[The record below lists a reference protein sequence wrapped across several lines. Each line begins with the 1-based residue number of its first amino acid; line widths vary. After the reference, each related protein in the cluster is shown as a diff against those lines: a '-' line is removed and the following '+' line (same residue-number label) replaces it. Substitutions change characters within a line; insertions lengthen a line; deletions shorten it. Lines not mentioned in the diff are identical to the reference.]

1 MYDPK
6 TFELLKARIKE
17 CSRTSV
23 KKAVETLGGN
33 VQEFLQRKTDQH
45 RSHEKRL
52 FSQCHNL
59 VASYVDGLK
68 SGEVEPSGL
77 RLLIEEIS
85 GAEKAYEER
94 VFKVKEKA
102 KLKAQEEGDLETA
115 ETVDKWDPGAG
126 AKDTF
131 GKYER
136 WKGKLPSSTKK
147 SFTATRM
154 PIVVVSKGIPD
165 MAKMRKTGLVED
177 FLFGYPIIK
186 EQVLV
191 GMNLDWLRSRF
202 GKKNDQIDYEAV
214 EDFLVS
220 ELKQRVNKKFIRM
233 GNIHKFEGLMWM
245 WLANERELSR
255 LNGTTSGGNFT
266 VADWTLPFEQ
276 EVKQLRGH

>member
-6 TFELLKARIKE
+6 TFELLRARVQE

-23 KKAVETLGGN
+23 KKAVETLSGN
-33 VQEFLQRKTDQH
+33 VQKFLELKTEQH
-45 RSHEKRL
+45 KSHEKRL
-52 FSQCHNL
+52 FSQCYNL

-68 SGEVEPSGL
+68 SAEVQPSDL
-77 RLLIEEIS
+77 KNLVAEIS
-85 GAEKAYEER
+85 NAEKAYEAR
-94 VFKVKEKA
+94 IYKVKEKA
-102 KLKAQEEGDLETA
+102 KEKAAAEGDLETA
-115 ETVDKWDPGAG
+115 ESMDAWDPGAG
-126 AKDTF
+126 AKDVF

-154 PIVVVSKGIPD
+154 PIVVVSKGIPNIP
-165 MAKMRKTGLVED
+165 KMKKTGLVDD

-220 ELKQRVNKKFIRM
+220 ELKQRVNKRFIRM

-245 WLANERELSR
+245 WLANERELQR

-266 VADWTLPFEQ
+266 VADWTLPFEN